1 MVPISSFP
9 LTLIAKHNIRINM
22 SFLITIGVDIAKFKF
37 DVACLVAGK
46 YKHKTFTNDEPGH
59 VAFTAWFLALCGDVN
74 PLICMEATGAYS
86 FPLAD
91 FLVRQGHPVSLV
103 NPAKIHAFAKSE
115 LSRAKT
121 DKADAKLIA
130 RYALTMNPPLW
141 TQPPANIRELQALV
155 RRVEH
160 LLEMIRMERNRQDTA
175 NAKITDSINTVLG
188 ILEAELQATRKA
200 IHDHINNHPDLK
212 QRGDLLATI
221 PGIGDASIAHLLI
234 ALSQHHAFI
243 HAKQVVAFA
252 GLAPAL
258 RQSGQWSG
266 NTHIAKNGDALLRK
280 ALYMPALCAL
290 RFNPLIR
297 TFSER
302 LKANGKN
309 GKAIACAAMRK
320 LIHIAFGVL
329 KSGKPFDPNYAA

>member
-1 MVPISSFP
+1 MTPTPFS
-9 LTLIAKHNIRINM
+9 
-22 SFLITIGVDIAKFKF
+22 ITIGVDIAKKKF
-37 DVACLVAGK
+37 DAASLIDSK
-46 YKHKTFTNDEPGH
+46 YKHKTFDNNELGH
-59 VAFTAWFLALCGDVN
+59 IAFIAWFLPLCGDIK
-74 PLICMEATGAYS
+74 PLICMEATGAYGL
-86 FPLAD
+86 PLAD
-91 FLVRQGHPVSLV
+91 FLVSQGHAVSLI
-103 NPAKIHAFAKSE
+103 NPAKIHSFAKSE

-130 RYALTMNPPLW
+130 RYASIMQPPLW
-141 TQPPANIRELQALV
+141 APPPANIRELQALV

-175 NAKITDSINTVLG
+175 NAKIIGSINTVLET
-188 ILEAELQATRKA
+188 LEAELEATRKA
-200 IHDHINNHPDLK
+200 IGDHIDNHPDLK
-212 QRGDLLATI
+212 KRGDLLDTI
-221 PGIGDASIAHLLI
+221 PGIGEASIAHLLI
-234 ALSQHHAFI
+234 ALSGHHGFT

-266 NTHIAKNGDALLRK
+266 STHIAKNGDALLRK

-309 GKAIACAAMRK
+309 GKAVACAAMRK

-329 KSGKPFDPNYAA
+329 KSGKAFDPNYAA